1 MLFYTAS
8 IISGNPALRPPVSA
22 PGQKKALISAE
33 SPPYLPSTPSYCAAA
48 EVWKDSRADCNLSRY
63 QMTKLDLAR
72 ISTVRQLQSEL
83 PNCRLC
89 PRLNQWQEKIARD
102 KVARFRQWDYWGKPI
117 PSLGKANARLL
128 VVGLA
133 PAAHGANRTGRMF
146 TGDRSGAWLYHTL
159 HKYGFASQ
167 PYSLQR
173 NDQLRL
179 IDCYI
184 TAVLHCPPPLNKPN
198 LEEISNCRPYLQ
210 LERKK
215 LTKVR
220 VVLALGRLAFDSVW
234 KLDQNPNK
242 PSRPHFRHGLE
253 VKLDNNRMLIVS
265 FHPSQQNTFTGK
277 LTQSMFDSVFR
288 RIREIIDAS

>member
-1 MLFYTAS
+1 M
-8 IISGNPALRPPVSA
+8 
-22 PGQKKALISAE
+22 
-33 SPPYLPSTPSYCAAA
+33 
-48 EVWKDSRADCNLSRY
+48 
-63 QMTKLDLAR
+63 KLDLAR
-72 ISTVRQLQSEL
+72 IRNLRQLQSEI
-83 PNCRLC
+83 PNCQLC
-89 PRLNQWQEKIARD
+89 PRLNQWREKIARD

-146 TGDRSGAWLYHTL
+146 TGDRSGAWLYHIL
-159 HKYGFASQ
+159 HEYGFASQ
-167 PYSLQR
+167 PYSLER

-210 LERKK
+210 LEWKK

-234 KLDQNPNK
+234 KLDQNLNK
-242 PSRPHFRHGLE
+242 PRRPHFRHGLE
-253 VKLDNNRMLIVS
+253 VELENNRMLIVS

-288 RIREIIDAS
+288 RIREIIDGS